1 VSKGSILLVD
11 DDDIVRDVT
20 RAILEASGYEVTD
33 APDGARALELVADG
47 QFDLVLAD
55 LVMPVMPGPE
65 LAREVLRR
73 YPTLPILF
81 MSGYADGYE
90 HQVDSRLIVPK
101 PFTIA
106 VLRERVRA
114 AIDAVSGPP
123 DERPAA
129 TNSLASG

>member
-1 VSKGSILLVD
+1 VSEGSILLVD

-20 RAILEASGYEVTD
+20 RAILEASGYEVTE
-33 APDGARALELVADG
+33 APDGARALELVDDA

-65 LAREVLRR
+65 LGRELRKR
-73 YPTLPILF
+73 FPHLPILF

-114 AIDAVSGPP
+114 AIGA
-123 DERPAA
+123 
-129 TNSLASG
+129 LAS

>member
-1 VSKGSILLVD
+1 VLVSEGSILLVD

-20 RAILEASGYEVTD
+20 RAILEVSGYEVTE
-33 APDGARALELVADG
+33 APDGARALDLVADG
-47 QFDLVLAD
+47 KFDLVLAD

-65 LAREVLRR
+65 LARELARL
-73 YPTLPILF
+73 YPDLPILF

-114 AIDAVSGPP
+114 AIGGVSDPP
-123 DERPAA
+123 
-129 TNSLASG
+129 N